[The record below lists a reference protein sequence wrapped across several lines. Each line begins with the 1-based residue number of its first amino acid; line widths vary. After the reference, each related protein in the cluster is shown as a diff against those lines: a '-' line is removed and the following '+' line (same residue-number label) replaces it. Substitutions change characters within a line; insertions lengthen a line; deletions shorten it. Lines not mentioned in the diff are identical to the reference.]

1 MGSGRKALQI
11 GTHYHPF
18 LRVCK
23 KMVSVSL
30 VTTLLLQLLP
40 PILSARPSFCSVLK
54 SRFKSL
60 CSSPPPCCGGGHYT
74 TDKRCCLVCAG
85 VEGDQCGGQAGVQC
99 GKGLQCL
106 KSCGSQCDRRL
117 DEKAGVCINLLT
129 PGSVPNWPGAPK
141 THLAKPTYDLVPAP
155 TCQEEEEVSSC
166 SCDRGHTA
174 IRLDDKGRPRG
185 NCTGVPFDSFN
196 DNQKPWCFLKN
207 IPKPSTKCF
216 KDAQWSRKDGRFW
229 SYKACSANESGDS
242 RIEIQLH
249 EFDLTSDDL
258 YSNNLNAEE
267 NESENEPTEIIMD
280 KQETNAKNMSEKTDD
295 NERYLFEENQVTDDE
310 GASWFSWLP
319 SVF

>member
-23 KMVSVSL
+23 RMVSISL

-40 PILSARPSFCSVLK
+40 PILAARPSFCSVLK

-60 CSSPPPCCGGGHYT
+60 CSSPPPCCAGGHYT

-117 DEKAGVCINLLT
+117 D
-129 PGSVPNWPGAPK
+129 
-141 THLAKPTYDLVPAP
+141 
-155 TCQEEEEVSSC
+155 
-166 SCDRGHTA
+166 
-174 IRLDDKGRPRG
+174 DKGRPRG

-196 DNQKPWCFLKN
+196 DNQNPWCFLKN

-216 KDAQWSRKDGRFW
+216 KDAKWSRKDGRFW
-229 SYKACSANESGDS
+229 SYKACSAEESGEG
-242 RIEIQLH
+242 RIEIEHH

-258 YSNNLNAEE
+258 YSNNLNSEE
-267 NESENEPTEIIMD
+267 NESENNSTEFFMD
-280 KQETNAKNMSEKTDD
+280 KQETNAQNMSEKTEH
-295 NERYLFEENQVTDDE
+295 NERYLFEENQVTDDK
-310 GASWFSWLP
+310 GASWFSWI
-319 SVF
+319 